1 LQGFFCKFSP
11 NLILNE
17 RRKIISGNQFR
28 LSLIVVARDEAENIA
43 ECLRS
48 VPFADE
54 LVVVDNG
61 STDSTVN
68 IARKMGALVIPA
80 RNVFNF
86 SELKSLALR
95 RASGEWVLSLDADE
109 RVTPELSQEISAL
122 LSTNPAHHGY
132 AIPRKNFYLGKF
144 LRYGGHFPD
153 LQLRLM
159 RRDRASLDGAPVHE
173 SFRVEGSVGRLKSP
187 ILHYTYPT
195 LSDYF
200 RKQGVYIPL
209 MVEYL
214 AQHNVSRSLPARFYY
229 LFLRPALRFIRRY
242 FFKLGFL
249 SGYVGFISA
258 CLDVITNI
266 SAYAEY
272 LRRSANGKS

>member
-1 LQGFFCKFSP
+1 MP
-11 NLILNE
+11 NE

-28 LSLIVVARDEAENIA
+28 LSLVVVARDEAENIA

-61 STDSTVN
+61 STDSTTDV
-68 IARKMGALVIPA
+68 ARKMGALVIPA
-80 RNVFNF
+80 KNVFNF
-86 SELKSLALR
+86 SQLKSLALR
-95 RASGEWVLSLDADE
+95 KASGEWVLSLDADE
-109 RVTPELSQEISAL
+109 RITPELSQEIIAVLSA
-122 LSTNPAHHGY
+122 NPAHDGY

-153 LQLRLM
+153 RQLRLI
-159 RRDRASLDGAPVHE
+159 RHSRASLDGAPVHE
-173 SFRVEGSVGRLKSP
+173 SFLVEGSVGRLKSP

-200 RKQGVYIPL
+200 RKQSIYVPL
-209 MVEYL
+209 MANNL
-214 AQHNVSRSLPARFYY
+214 ARCNASKSLPARFYY
-229 LFLRPALRFIRRY
+229 LFLRPVLRFIRRY

-249 SGYVGFISA
+249 SGYLGFISA
-258 CLDVITNI
+258 CLDAITNI

-272 LRRSANGKS
+272 LRRSASDKS